1 MADFE
6 GQQLPVDSFIGGPT
20 DKPLDGSPNEYAK
33 MENLVFNENSKPV
46 TRPGSDIFNDTVYQI
61 PAGNQRIGSIFS
73 DDTNLYV
80 QSARNIYIAG
90 NSSWQTL
97 ANPNPALTEG
107 DTTHFTS
114 HAFWSNHTFVCSDAY
129 AKPIKIFNDAT
140 LGNVVRT
147 AGLPAMVAPGLAG
160 TAGAN
165 SYIYAFTYAWTY
177 TIGDLTFEDEGATV
191 LVQISSITAPDSS
204 PITASTIPV
213 LINGSTDNHDTTNVK
228 VRIYRTINNGTL
240 LYKVAEISNG
250 TTSYVDSTSDVT
262 LQASTTLYTTG
273 GVPDNDV
280 PPRAKF
286 VHIVNGTAYYANVKE
301 GTEINPYKIM
311 QSQTDD
317 PDSVPATFFAEVDE
331 EITGISSFRSN
342 PIIFTRNKIY
352 RIKGTF
358 DELGFG
364 GMITEEFS
372 ETIGAVNHNSIVQTR
387 EGVFFCG
394 NDGFYWTDGY
404 QVRRVSQKII
414 QTYAAITA
422 DADQRAKI
430 YGTHDKENNSV
441 LWAVHDT
448 TAATE
453 NNTVFVL
460 DIRWGLREN
469 SAITTWTG
477 GTSFAP
483 TALTFHNRKLH
494 RAGSRGYLFF
504 HDTNLFT
511 DRKVDTAVS
520 PSLWQKQTILWDY
533 TSTSIHFG
541 TPMVRKWA
549 NQVLLMVKSESNVSI
564 FPQSKNDDASAY
576 KDMKELKDE
585 SHIVWGDPS
594 VIWGETTNTL
604 TGAPLWDYVTLVQ
617 QKRRF
622 PRGGMRCNYKQIRF
636 TNAYTNIWDSDRFES
651 AVVTPTTATM
661 TNFDWTMDVVDYYI
675 SFDTDDYTEQYLIT
689 SISGGVLTFEVG
701 TQQATPTAGTK
712 KWLIKGHAK
721 GHLLHLLGYIV
732 YFTPLSKSFTP
743 YQAGSL
749 GGNA

>member
-6 GQQLPVDSFIGGPT
+6 GAQLTVDNFIGGPT

-33 MENLVFNENSKPV
+33 MENIVFNQIGKPV
-46 TRPGSDIFNDTVYQI
+46 TRPGSNIFNDTVYQI
-61 PAGNQRIGSIFS
+61 PAGQQRIGSLFS

-90 NSSWQTL
+90 TTSWTTL

-107 DTTHFTS
+107 DTTNFTS
-114 HAFWSNHTFVCSDAY
+114 HAFWSDHIFVCSDAY
-129 AKPIKIFNDAT
+129 SKPIKIFNDAT

-147 AGLPAMVAPGLAG
+147 AGLPALTAPTLAG

-165 SYIYAFTYAWTY
+165 SYIYAITYSFTY
-177 TIGDLTFEDEGATV
+177 TIGDLTFEDEGSPV
-191 LVQISSITAPDSS
+191 LKQISSIAAPDSNA
-204 PITASTIPV
+204 ITVSAIDV
-213 LINGSTDNHDTTNVK
+213 LANGSTNNYDTTNVK
-228 VRIYRTINNGTL
+228 VRIYRTINNGTT
-240 LYKVAEISNG
+240 LYRLTEITNG
-250 TTSYVDSTSDVT
+250 TTSYVDSTSDAA
-262 LQASTTLYTTG
+262 LQASPTIYTTG
-273 GVPDNDV
+273 GVPDNDE

-286 VHIVNGTAYYANVKE
+286 IHIVNGVAYYANVKE
-301 GTEINPYKIM
+301 GAQINPFKVM
-311 QSQTDD
+311 QSQQED
-317 PDSVPATFFAEVDE
+317 PDSVPATFFMEVDE

-342 PIIFTRNKIY
+342 PIVFTRNKIY
-352 RIKGTF
+352 RIKGAF

-364 GMITEEFS
+364 GMIKEEFS

-387 EGVFFCG
+387 VGVFFCG

-404 QVRRVSQKII
+404 RVQRVSQKII
-414 QTYAAITA
+414 QTYANLTQ

-430 YGTHDKENNSV
+430 YGTYDKENNSV

-460 DIRWGLREN
+460 DLRWGLREN

-477 GTSFAP
+477 GINFAP
-483 TALTFHNRKLH
+483 TAFTFHDRKLH
-494 RAGSRGYLFF
+494 RADSRGYLFF

-520 PSLWQKQTILWDY
+520 PPLWEKQTILWDY

-541 TPMVRKWA
+541 TPMVRKWVNKA
-549 NQVLLMVKSESNVSI
+549 LLMLKSESNISV

-576 KDMKELKDE
+576 KDMKQLKDE

-617 QKRRF
+617 ETRRF
-622 PRGGMRCNYKQIRF
+622 PRGGMRCNYKQLRL
-636 TNAYTNIWDSDRFES
+636 TNAFTNIWDSDRFIEA
-651 AVVTPTTATM
+651 AVLGTTATM
-661 TNFDWTMDVVDYYI
+661 SGFEWTTDVVDYYI
-675 SFDTDDYTEQYLIT
+675 TFDTDDYTEEFLIT
-689 SISGGVLTFEVG
+689 GVSASVLTFEVG
-701 TQQATPTAGTK
+701 LQQTAPTTGTK
-712 KWLIKGHAK
+712 KWIIRGYAK
-721 GHLLHLLGYIV
+721 GHLLHLLGYIL
-732 YFTPLSKSFTP
+732 YYTPMSKSFTP
-743 YQAGSL
+743 YQTGSL